1 MTYSPAQA
9 GVMDGTDFFSS
20 IGLIGG
26 STGMAPIISANK
38 TMPAVDAYAS
48 DLTVAVTDS
57 VLKYTQAGTSNKGM
71 SWNLGATYSKALAV
85 SYFQFGT
92 STDLQGV
99 VLSEDA
105 PTGSQ
110 ATQDYLDNYMRIMAY
125 SYAPGGK
132 KTGLQKRI
140 STTYTTLASDTTIY
154 PDDAATSHAYGMAI
168 YAEVGDPGVQ
178 KIFYKFGSTS
188 QWIQIASGADGAL
201 TTGFQS
207 VGVDTGYYTG
217 KVGRMISPFYVWGAA

>member
-1 MTYSPAQA
+1 MTGEDYFTSL
-9 GVMDGTDFFSS
+9 
-20 IGLIGG
+20 GLIGG
-26 STGMAPIISANK
+26 STGMSPLISANK
-38 TMPAVDAYAS
+38 TIPAVDAYS
-48 DLTVAVTDS
+48 SELTVAVTDS
-57 VLKYTQAGTSNKGM
+57 VLKYTQTTTSANRGM

-110 ATQDYLDNYMRIMAY
+110 ATQDYLDNYMRILAY
-125 SYAPGGK
+125 SYGSE
-132 KTGLQKRI
+132 TRLQKRI
-140 STTYTTLASDTTIY
+140 STTYTTLASDTTIVT
-154 PDDAATSHAYGMAI
+154 DNAVTSPAYGMAI
-168 YAEVGDPGVQ
+168 YAEVGNPGVQ

-188 QWIQIASGADGAL
+188 QWIQIASGTDGAL